1 MITVSKIACI
11 LACGVVLGVSLSD
24 QTTWARDEIKVF
36 HPVPRIGGQAGQPYD
51 HAKHDYGSLQAR
63 ERIGGQ
69 PGERIG
75 GQAGQP
81 YDHMKPE
88 YESGLHARARIGGQA
103 GERNGLIRLE

>member
-1 MITVSKIACI
+1 MITVSKIVCFV
-11 LACGVVLGVSLSD
+11 ACGFVLGVSLSD

-51 HAKHDYGSLQAR
+51 HPKVAVQPVK
-63 ERIGGQ
+63 RIVGQ

-75 GQAGQP
+75 GQAGRP
-81 YDHMKPE
+81 YDHMKHE

-103 GERNGLIRLE
+103 GESYDLIQVE